1 MTAAAAAGLAAANIA
16 ALFESVF
23 GELDT
28 LSSRISST
36 LIETRGSRSHFVEA
50 DLKKVKPITLAFLAK
65 HEFVA
70 AAGVILSPGTI
81 DPSRGTIEWWRHS
94 DSGTNSKVV
103 FNLTPE
109 TGSFY
114 DMETLSW
121 FYNTVQAGTRAIT
134 GPYVDYGG
142 LDQYIMTLTF
152 PLDLGTNVTGM
163 VGCDIEVGSIEAIIV
178 PMLRRIPADAAL
190 LNADGRVILGNS
202 GQFLVGTRV
211 RTTPPD
217 GAIILVDA
225 PALRLS
231 LVYAKHASYN

>member
-1 MTAAAAAGLAAANIA
+1 MTVSAAAGVAAASIA
-16 ALFESVF
+16 ARFESVF

-36 LIETRGSRSHFVEA
+36 LIETRGSRSRFAEA
-50 DLKKVKPITLAFLAK
+50 DLKKVKPVTLAFLAK
-65 HEFVA
+65 HQFVE
-70 AAGVILSPGTI
+70 AAGVILAPGTI
-81 DPSRGTIEWWRHS
+81 DPSRGTIEWWRQS
-94 DSGTNSKVV
+94 DSGTNRKVA

-114 DMETLSW
+114 DMENLSW

-142 LDQYIMTLTF
+142 MDQYIMTLTS
-152 PLDLGTNVTGM
+152 PLHLGADFVGM
-163 VGCDIEVGSIEAIIV
+163 AGCDVEVRSIESIIV

-190 LNADGRVILGNS
+190 LNADQRVILGNS
-202 GQFLVGTRV
+202 GRFLVGNRV
-211 RTTPPD
+211 RTTPAD
-217 GAIILVDA
+217 GAIIPVDA
-225 PALRLS
+225 PGLGLA